1 MEDGEIVALYWQRSE
16 QAIAETQRK
25 YGGYCYS
32 IAKNILWSAEDW
44 RKRSAI
50 PTSAHGTPCRRRGPS
65 SCGPSSERSRGGWR

>member
-32 IAKNILWSAEDW
+32 IAKNI
-44 RKRSAI
+44 
-50 PTSAHGTPCRRRGPS
+50 
-65 SCGPSSERSRGGWR
+65 